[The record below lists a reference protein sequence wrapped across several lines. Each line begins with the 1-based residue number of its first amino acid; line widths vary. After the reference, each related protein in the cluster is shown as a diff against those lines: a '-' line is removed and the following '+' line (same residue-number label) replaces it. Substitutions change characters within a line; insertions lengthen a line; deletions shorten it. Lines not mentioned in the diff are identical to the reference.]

1 MRSIFL
7 ALVAAGGLAMAGT
20 APANAVG
27 TRYPV
32 CIQGDEYP
40 GLSGCYFRSFPQC
53 QATASGR
60 FLSCIANPYY
70 AGGGGDPGGYRGRRP
85 PPGYPYSY

>member
-1 MRSIFL
+1 MRRLFL
-7 ALVAAGGLAMAGT
+7 ALVAAGGLAT
-20 APANAVG
+20 AAIAPVHAAG

-40 GLSGCYFRSFPQC
+40 GLSGCFFTSFPQC

-60 FLSCIANPYY
+60 LLTCIANPYY
-70 AGGGGDPGGYRGRRP
+70 AGGGDPGAYRGRRP
-85 PPGYPYSY
+85 PPGYPFPY